1 MNNQKK
7 KEKAKK
13 ICWIVGSIALTAVG
27 FSVVPR
33 LIDKYGNKMYKKS
46 ITDTEININ
55 DMAPEIVKKET
66 KNEVETND

>member
-1 MNNQKK
+1 MNNQKE
-7 KEKAKK
+7 KEKTKK

-27 FSVVPR
+27 FSVIPK
-33 LIDKYGNKMYKKS
+33 LIDKYGNKMYKKT
-46 ITDTEININ
+46 ITDTEITIN